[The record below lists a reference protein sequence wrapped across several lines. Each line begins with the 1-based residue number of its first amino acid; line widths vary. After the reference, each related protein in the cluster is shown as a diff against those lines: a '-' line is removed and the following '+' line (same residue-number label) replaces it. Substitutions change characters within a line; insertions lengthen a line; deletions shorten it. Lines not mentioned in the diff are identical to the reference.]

1 MQNYEIFKQTKN
13 NISNKSFRA
22 LAVNSLT
29 LQIKNATNLLSF
41 FTYKRRPKS
50 NKQLFFLLLFSILP
64 IISLGQ
70 KKTTE
75 QAKDTTSNQNTAKT
89 SASKINARVDYQ
101 ARDSILLF
109 ENGTGFLYGKASVD
123 YQLKSPV
130 QLEAEIIRMVMDS
143 SLVYAEG
150 IVDSVGD
157 QIGFPIFRE
166 GADEYRARSLKY
178 NFNSR
183 KGYIRRGI
191 TQQGDGYIVADESKK
206 GADDM
211 LFMRNG
217 KYTTCDNHDHP
228 HFYIQLTKAKVK
240 PQHYVAAGPAYLV
253 IEDVPLPIAV
263 PFGFFP
269 FTKSYSSGIIMPSY
283 GDDFTR
289 GFYLKN
295 GGYYFALS
303 DYFDLELTG
312 DIYTKGTWALY
323 ARSTYKKR
331 YKFRGSINMSYRND
345 VTGIKGLP
353 DYSQSRNF
361 RMSWTHSQDSKASLY
376 STFSAS
382 VDFATSG
389 YTHSNINHYY
399 NANELAKNTTSSSI
413 SYTQRFPESPWS
425 ISVTAMLTQRT
436 KDSVINLNLPNM
448 TFSMSRIYPFK
459 KKNRVGK
466 ERWYEKIYMSYTGT
480 FSNSIET
487 KENLLFKTK
496 FSKWRNGFKH
506 QLPIGASFNIF
517 KYISISPTFNFN
529 YKWYFSREERSWDEK
544 NQKEIID
551 TTAGFY
557 NVYDFSLGVSMQT
570 KIYGFYTPIRKIFG
584 DKVDRIRHIITPSI
598 SFNYHP
604 DFSDPLFKFYKT
616 YTQTIIDK
624 NNINR
629 IQTKDVMYSPYANSL
644 YGVAGKGTSGSLGFS
659 LANNLEMK
667 VKDTSDSTKTNAY
680 KKISLIDNFS
690 ISGSYNFAADSMK
703 LGNFSTNLRLK
714 ITKKFSINLSGAF
727 DPYKY
732 ALNDNGN
739 PVHINQLRKFP
750 RFLGTGTSFQYTFN
764 NDTFKRKDKK
774 EDEDNVADQI
784 DDGSEDFD
792 NEENNADFKNDK
804 KKKDAEE
811 EDDDGY
817 QKVNIPWS
825 LSVNYSIRWGQSNIF
840 NKEKMEYDRKFTH
853 NLSISGS
860 ISPTPQWHVSYSL
873 SYDFNAMKVT
883 STNISINRDL
893 HCWVLSASMSPF
905 GLYKSYTVT
914 VGVKSSML
922 RDLKYEKRS
931 DNSDNYRKWF

>member
-1 MQNYEIFKQTKN
+1 MWFVLTYKKIRKN
-13 NISNKSFRA
+13 NKFLI
-22 LAVNSLT
+22 
-29 LQIKNATNLLSF
+29 
-41 FTYKRRPKS
+41 
-50 NKQLFFLLLFSILP
+50 LLLLLLVVPTTF
-64 IISLGQ
+64 LGQ
-70 KKTTE
+70 ENANSNTV
-75 QAKDTTSNQNTAKT
+75 KDTITIQTST
-89 SASKINARVDYQ
+89 SSQKSKIDAIVNYQ

-109 ENGTGFLYGKASVD
+109 ENGTGFLYGKANVD
-123 YQLKSPV
+123 YKLQRPV
-130 QLEAEIIRMVMDS
+130 QLEAEIIRLVMDS

-150 IVDSVGD
+150 VVDSVGD

-166 GADEYRARSLKY
+166 GDDEYRATSLKY
-178 NFNSR
+178 NFDSR

-211 LFMRNG
+211 LFMKNG

-228 HFYIQLTKAKVK
+228 HFYLQLTKAKVK
-240 PQHYVAAGPAYLV
+240 PQHYVATGPAYLV

-323 ARSTYKKR
+323 ARSSYKKR
-331 YKFRGSINMSYRND
+331 YKFRGNINISYRND
-345 VTGIKGLP
+345 VTGVKGLP
-353 DYSQSRNF
+353 DYAQSRNF
-361 RMSWTHSQDSKASLY
+361 RMSWTHSQDSKASQY

-425 ISVTAMLTQRT
+425 ISLTAMLTQRT
-436 KDSVINLNLPNM
+436 KDSVINLNLPNL
-448 TFSMSRIYPFK
+448 TVSMSRIYPFK

-466 ERWYEKIYMSYTGT
+466 ERWYEKFYMSYTGT
-480 FSNSIET
+480 FANSIET

-496 FSKWRNGFKH
+496 FSKWRNGFQH
-506 QLPIGASFNIF
+506 QLPIGASFNVF
-517 KYISISPTFNFN
+517 KYISITPTFNFN
-529 YKWYFSREERSWDEK
+529 YKWYFSREERSWDEL
-544 NQKEIID
+544 NQKEVVD
-551 TTAGFY
+551 TTTGFY
-557 NVYDFSLGVSMQT
+557 NVYDFNLGVSIQT

-604 DFSDPLFKFYKT
+604 DFSDPMFKFYKT

-629 IQTKDVMYSPYANSL
+629 IQTKEVTYSPYANSL
-644 YGVAGKGTSGSLGFS
+644 YGVPGKGTSGSLGFS

-667 VKDTSDSTKTNAY
+667 VKDKSDTTKTNAY

-690 ISGSYNFAADSMK
+690 ISGSYNFAADSMR

-732 ALNDNGN
+732 ALNENGN
-739 PVHINQLRKFP
+739 PVHVNQFRKFP

-764 NDTFKRKDKK
+764 NDTFKKKDKK
-774 EDEDNVADQI
+774 ENNNNTETDDFSDETNEFG
-784 DDGSEDFD
+784 DG
-792 NEENNADFKNDK
+792 NEESNTIFDDK
-804 KKKDAEE
+804 KKKQDSED
-811 EDDDGY
+811 DDDGY
-817 QKVNIPWS
+817 QKINIPWS
-825 LSVNYSIRWGQSNIF
+825 LSVNYSIRWGQSSTF
-840 NKEKMEYDRKFTH
+840 NKEKMEYERKFTH
-853 NLSISGS
+853 NLSLSGS
-860 ISPTPQWHVSYSL
+860 ISPTPQWHISYSF
-873 SYDFNAMKVT
+873 SYDFNALKVT

-893 HCWVLSASMSPF
+893 HCWILSASMSPF

-914 VGVKSSML
+914 VGVKSAML
-922 RDLKYEKRS
+922 RDLKYEKKS
-931 DNSDNYRKWF
+931 DNSDSSRKWF

>member
-1 MQNYEIFKQTKN
+1 MYCIPTY
-13 NISNKSFRA
+13 
-22 LAVNSLT
+22 
-29 LQIKNATNLLSF
+29 
-41 FTYKRRPKS
+41 YKRCNCYK
-50 NKQLFFLLLFSILP
+50 KAVFVLFFLLHFSTFLAQENLTATP
-64 IISLGQ
+64 
-70 KKTTE
+70 
-75 QAKDTTSNQNTAKT
+75 DTTQTIEQTDTLTIAPSTNAEPEK
-89 SASKINARVDYQ
+89 SKIDAVVNYQ

-109 ENGTGFLYGKASVD
+109 ENGTGFLYGKANVD
-123 YQLKSPV
+123 YQLERPV

-150 IVDSVGD
+150 VVDSVGD

-166 GADEYRARSLKY
+166 GTDEYHATSLKY
-178 NFNSR
+178 NFDTR

-191 TQQGDGYIVADESKK
+191 TQQGEGYIVADESKK

-228 HFYIQLTKAKVK
+228 HFYLQLTKAKVK
-240 PQHYVAAGPAYLV
+240 PQNYVAAGPAYLV
-253 IEDVPLPIAV
+253 LEDVPLPIAI

-269 FTKSYSSGIIMPSY
+269 FTKSYSSGLIMPTY

-289 GFYLKN
+289 GFYLQR
-295 GGYYFALS
+295 GGYYFAIS

-312 DIYTKGTWALY
+312 DIYTKGTWAVY
-323 ARSTYKKR
+323 AASTYKKR
-331 YKFRGSINMSYRND
+331 YKFRGSVNIQYRND

-353 DYSQSRNF
+353 NYAKSNNF
-361 RMSWTHSQDSKASLY
+361 RVSWTHSQDSKASQY

-425 ISVTAMLTQRT
+425 ISLTAMLTQRT
-436 KDSVINLNLPNM
+436 KDSVINLNLPSM
-448 TFSMSRIYPFK
+448 TISMSRIYPFK
-459 KKNRVGK
+459 RKNRVGK

-480 FSNSIET
+480 LANSIET
-487 KENLLFKTK
+487 KEKLLFKT
-496 FSKWRNGFKH
+496 SLAKWRNGFRH
-506 QLPIGASFNIF
+506 QLPIGASFNVF
-517 KYISISPTFNFN
+517 KYISITPTFNFN
-529 YKWYFSREERSWDEK
+529 YRWYFSRQDRSWDE
-544 NQKEIID
+544 QTQRERID

-557 NVYDFSLGVSMQT
+557 NVYDFSVGVSAQT

-584 DKVDRIRHIITPSI
+584 DKIDRIRHIITPSI

-604 DFSDPLFKFYKT
+604 DFSDPMFKMYKT
-616 YTQTIIDK
+616 YTQTIVDK

-629 IQTKDVMYSPYANSL
+629 IQFKEVKYSPYANSI
-644 YGVAGKGTSGSLGFS
+644 YGVPGQGTSGSLGFS

-703 LGNFSTNLRLK
+703 LGNFNTNLRLK
-714 ITKKFSINLSGAF
+714 ITKKFSINLSGGF

-732 ALNDNGN
+732 ALNENGN
-739 PVHINQLRKFP
+739 PVRVNKLRNFP

-774 EDEDNVADQI
+774 KDGDEDDLSDDMLQ
-784 DDGSEDFD
+784 DDGLPDDDIFNSPE
-792 NEENNADFKNDK
+792 NEFKDDDK
-804 KKKDAEE
+804 KEEPKD
-811 EDDDGY
+811 DDDGY
-817 QKVNIPWS
+817 QKVEIPWS
-825 LSVNYSIRWGQSNIF
+825 LSVNYSIRWAQSNEF
-840 NKEKMEYDRKFTH
+840 DKEKMEYKRKFTH
-853 NLSISGS
+853 NVSFSGN
-860 ISPTPQWHVSYSL
+860 ISPTPQWHISYSL
-873 SYDFNAMKVT
+873 SYDFNANKVT

-893 HCWVLSASMSPF
+893 HCWILTASMSPF

-914 VGVKSSML
+914 VGVKSAML
-922 RDLKYEKRS
+922 RDLKYDKRS
-931 DNSDNYRKWF
+931 NNGDNSRKWF